1 MPRAGFRAKAQFALG
16 SCLSQSIAT
25 MASDDDDMI
34 VEDLLLETVDTP
46 RAAGK
51 TVISVSVTPPPPIET
66 SSPSGLPAPPATM
79 KAIGYRPVEESV
91 RGGLSFA
98 LNDDDEPSER
108 RKEEVHYSPR
118 RIFPVNPISLASL
131 LPRAIKYSRRSHLSR
146 FRRSPPFR
154 AY

>member
-1 MPRAGFRAKAQFALG
+1 MKSHEKISAKKRGFSRVSVRHID
-16 SCLSQSIAT
+16 SCLWQSIAT

-51 TVISVSVTPPPPIET
+51 TVISVSVTPPPPPIET
-66 SSPSGLPAPPATM
+66 SSPRGLPVPPATM

-131 LPRAIKYSRRSHLSR
+131 LPTRY
-146 FRRSPPFR
+146 
-154 AY
+154 

>member
-1 MPRAGFRAKAQFALG
+1 
-16 SCLSQSIAT
+16 

-51 TVISVSVTPPPPIET
+51 TVISVSVTPPPPPIES
-66 SSPSGLPAPPATM
+66 SSPRGLPVPPATM

-131 LPRAIKYSRRSHLSR
+131 LPTRY
-146 FRRSPPFR
+146 
-154 AY
+154 

>member
-1 MPRAGFRAKAQFALG
+1 
-16 SCLSQSIAT
+16 

-51 TVISVSVTPPPPIET
+51 TVISVSVTPPPPPIET
-66 SSPSGLPAPPATM
+66 SSPRGLPVPPATM

-118 RIFPVNPISLASL
+118 RIFFPSIQSPL
-131 LPRAIKYSRRSHLSR
+131 LPCFPRAIKYSRLSHLSR
-146 FRRSPPFR
+146 LRRSPPFR